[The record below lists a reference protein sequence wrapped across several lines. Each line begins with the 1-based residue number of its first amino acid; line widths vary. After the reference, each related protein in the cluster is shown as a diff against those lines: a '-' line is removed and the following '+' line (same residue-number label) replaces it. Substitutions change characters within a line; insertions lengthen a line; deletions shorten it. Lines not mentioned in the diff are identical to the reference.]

1 MLNQQKNGRIAGKT
15 GKKMGKTAQNCR
27 ILLTCVNCII
37 INSNGKRKGLPGEN
51 ARGVPFSFNSDYFS

>member
-15 GKKMGKTAQNCR
+15 GKKMGKKAQNCR
-27 ILLTCVNCII
+27 NLLTCVNRII
-37 INSNGKRKGLPGEN
+37 INSNGKRKGLPGGN